1 MLLTKL
7 SVAVGLAGVA
17 LAANAVTYTPGT
29 YTEKVNGHN
38 AAFTVKVTVSKN
50 KIEKIEYPD
59 NLETIGVGKVALDKL
74 SKKIIDRQSLGVD
87 NVTGATITSFALKGA
102 VKKALE
108 QAKVSKADMAKLMKN
123 SEKYTALPAEIKTNV
138 VVVGGG
144 AAGMMAAGMAA
155 QAGAQVTLLEQN
167 GRLGKKLLI
176 TGKGRCNVTN
186 DCPWQDVLQNVPTNP
201 RFLYSALAGF
211 SPADAKKFFED
222 YGCALKTERG
232 NRVFPV
238 SDRSQS
244 VLDALERFLRA
255 YHVRI
260 LPRKAAEIAVSDG
273 RVTGVKTAEGPVPA
287 DCVILATGGLSYP
300 ATGSTGS
307 GYAMAQAIGHTI
319 IEPTGSLVPLVEKG
333 HDCAKMQGLAL
344 KNIAVKLVNAKG
356 KTVYEDFGELLFTH
370 FGLSGPVIL
379 SASAHMA
386 RGEAGYTVRIDLKPA
401 LDEKTLDARIL
412 RDFSAAQNRDFEN
425 SLSALLPRSMI
436 PVVIARSGIDPM
448 QKVNSITKQQRRALL
463 ETIKCF
469 SVPIACKAPVEDAIV
484 TSGGVKVSE
493 VNAKT
498 MESKLVQGLY
508 FAGELLD
515 VDAYTGGFNL
525 QIAWATGRLA
535 GLSAAA
541 KEFQKPE
548 DAT

>member
-1 MLLTKL
+1 MNMTPL
-7 SVAVGLAGVA
+7 SG
-17 LAANAVTYTPGT
+17 
-29 YTEKVNGHN
+29 
-38 AAFTVKVTVSKN
+38 SN
-50 KIEKIEYPD
+50 KI
-59 NLETIGVGKVALDKL
+59 
-74 SKKIIDRQSLGVD
+74 
-87 NVTGATITSFALKGA
+87 
-102 VKKALE
+102 
-108 QAKVSKADMAKLMKN
+108 
-123 SEKYTALPAEIKTNV
+123 

-186 DCPWQDVLQNVPTNP
+186 DCPWQDVLQSVPTNP

-344 KNIAVKLVNAKG
+344 KNIAVKLVNTKG

-425 SLSALLPRSMI
+425 SLSALLP
-436 PVVIARSGIDPM
+436 
-448 QKVNSITKQQRRALL
+448 QRRALL

>member
-1 MLLTKL
+1 MNMTPL
-7 SVAVGLAGVA
+7 SG
-17 LAANAVTYTPGT
+17 
-29 YTEKVNGHN
+29 
-38 AAFTVKVTVSKN
+38 SN
-50 KIEKIEYPD
+50 KI
-59 NLETIGVGKVALDKL
+59 
-74 SKKIIDRQSLGVD
+74 
-87 NVTGATITSFALKGA
+87 
-102 VKKALE
+102 
-108 QAKVSKADMAKLMKN
+108 
-123 SEKYTALPAEIKTNV
+123 

-186 DCPWQDVLQNVPTNP
+186 DCPWQDVLQSVPTNP

-287 DCVILATGGLSYP
+287 DCVVLATGGLSYP

-344 KNIAVKLVNAKG
+344 KNIAVKLVNTKG

-370 FGLSGPVIL
+370 FGLSGLVIL
-379 SASAHMA
+379 SDSAHMA
-386 RGEAGYTVRIDLKPA
+386 RGEEGYSVVIDLKPA
-401 LDEKTLDARIL
+401 LDEQMLDKRL
-412 RDFSAAQNRDFEN
+412 LSDFEKHAN
-425 SLSALLPRSMI
+425 SDYCNVLGTLLPQKMI
-436 PVVIARSGIDPM
+436 DEFIDRSGIPPHE
-448 QKVNSITKQQRRALL
+448 KVHDITRAQR
-463 ETIKCF
+463 ETIRTLLKRWTVNV
-469 SVPIACKAPVEDAIV
+469 SAPMPGENAII
-484 TSGGVKVSE
+484 TSGGVKVGE
-493 VNAKT
+493 IDPKT
-498 MESKLVQGLY
+498 MASKKVGGLY
-508 FAGELLD
+508 FAGEIID
-515 VDAYTGGFNL
+515 VDAYTGGYNL
-525 QIAWATGRLA
+525 QIAWATGKAA
-535 GLSAAA
+535 GEAAA
-541 KEFQKPE
+541 
-548 DAT
+548 DALLTQ

>member
-1 MLLTKL
+1 MNMTPL
-7 SVAVGLAGVA
+7 SG
-17 LAANAVTYTPGT
+17 
-29 YTEKVNGHN
+29 
-38 AAFTVKVTVSKN
+38 SN
-50 KIEKIEYPD
+50 KI
-59 NLETIGVGKVALDKL
+59 
-74 SKKIIDRQSLGVD
+74 
-87 NVTGATITSFALKGA
+87 
-102 VKKALE
+102 
-108 QAKVSKADMAKLMKN
+108 
-123 SEKYTALPAEIKTNV
+123 

-186 DCPWQDVLQNVPTNP
+186 DCPWQDVLQSVPTNP

-344 KNIAVKLVNAKG
+344 KNIAVKLVNTKG
-356 KTVYEDFGELLFTH
+356 KTVY
-370 FGLSGPVIL
+370 
-379 SASAHMA
+379 
-386 RGEAGYTVRIDLKPA
+386 
-401 LDEKTLDARIL
+401 
-412 RDFSAAQNRDFEN
+412 
-425 SLSALLPRSMI
+425 
-436 PVVIARSGIDPM
+436 
-448 QKVNSITKQQRRALL
+448 
-463 ETIKCF
+463 
-469 SVPIACKAPVEDAIV
+469 
-484 TSGGVKVSE
+484 
-493 VNAKT
+493 
-498 MESKLVQGLY
+498 
-508 FAGELLD
+508 
-515 VDAYTGGFNL
+515 
-525 QIAWATGRLA
+525 
-535 GLSAAA
+535 
-541 KEFQKPE
+541 
-548 DAT
+548 

>member
-1 MLLTKL
+1 M
-7 SVAVGLAGVA
+7 
-17 LAANAVTYTPGT
+17 
-29 YTEKVNGHN
+29 
-38 AAFTVKVTVSKN
+38 
-50 KIEKIEYPD
+50 
-59 NLETIGVGKVALDKL
+59 
-74 SKKIIDRQSLGVD
+74 
-87 NVTGATITSFALKGA
+87 
-102 VKKALE
+102 
-108 QAKVSKADMAKLMKN
+108 
-123 SEKYTALPAEIKTNV
+123 
-138 VVVGGG
+138 
-144 AAGMMAAGMAA
+144 
-155 QAGAQVTLLEQN
+155 
-167 GRLGKKLLI
+167 
-176 TGKGRCNVTN
+176 
-186 DCPWQDVLQNVPTNP
+186 LQNVPTNP

-211 SPADAKKFFED
+211 SPADAKNFFEA

-238 SDRSQS
+238 SDRSQT
-244 VLDALERFLRA
+244 VLDALERFLREH
-255 YHVRI
+255 HVCV
-260 LPRKAAEIAVSDG
+260 LPRRAEQIAVSDG

-307 GYAMAQAIGHTI
+307 GYVMAQAIGHTI

-344 KNIAVKLVNAKG
+344 KNVAVRLINAKE

-386 RGEAGYTVRIDLKPA
+386 RGEAGYTVKIDLKPA

-425 SLSALLPRSMI
+425 SLSALLPKSMI
-436 PVVIARSGIDPM
+436 PVVIARSGIDPT

-469 SVPIACKAPVEDAIV
+469 SIPIACKAPVEDAIV

-498 MESKLVQGLY
+498 MESKLIQGLY

-541 KEFQKPE
+541 KEFRSPE

>member
-1 MLLTKL
+1 MNMTPL
-7 SVAVGLAGVA
+7 SG
-17 LAANAVTYTPGT
+17 
-29 YTEKVNGHN
+29 
-38 AAFTVKVTVSKN
+38 SN
-50 KIEKIEYPD
+50 KI
-59 NLETIGVGKVALDKL
+59 
-74 SKKIIDRQSLGVD
+74 
-87 NVTGATITSFALKGA
+87 
-102 VKKALE
+102 
-108 QAKVSKADMAKLMKN
+108 
-123 SEKYTALPAEIKTNV
+123 

-186 DCPWQDVLQNVPTNP
+186 DCPWQDVLQSVPTNP

-287 DCVILATGGLSYP
+287 DCVVLATGGLSYP

-344 KNIAVKLVNAKG
+344 KNIAVKLVNTKG

-469 SVPIACKAPVEDAIV
+469 SVPLACKAPVEDAIV

>member
-1 MLLTKL
+1 M
-7 SVAVGLAGVA
+7 
-17 LAANAVTYTPGT
+17 NMTPL
-29 YTEKVNGHN
+29 NG
-38 AAFTVKVTVSKN
+38 SN
-50 KIEKIEYPD
+50 K
-59 NLETIGVGKVALDKL
+59 
-74 SKKIIDRQSLGVD
+74 
-87 NVTGATITSFALKGA
+87 
-102 VKKALE
+102 
-108 QAKVSKADMAKLMKN
+108 
-123 SEKYTALPAEIKTNV
+123 V

-155 QAGAQVTLLEQN
+155 QAGARVTLLEQN
-167 GRLGKKLLI
+167 GRPGKKLLI

-186 DCPWQDVLQNVPTNP
+186 DCAWQDVLQNVPTNP

-211 SPADAKKFFED
+211 SPADARAFFEQ
-222 YGCALKTERG
+222 YGCAL
-232 NRVFPV
+232 V
-238 SDRSQS
+238 
-244 VLDALERFLRA
+244 RFLHET
-255 YHVRI
+255 HVQL
-260 LPRKAAEIAVSDG
+260 LPRRATELAVIGG
-273 RVTGVKTAEGPVPA
+273 RVTGVKTEAGPIPA

-300 ATGSTGS
+300 ATGSTGD
-307 GYAMAQAIGHTI
+307 GYRLAAALGHTI
-319 IEPTGSLVPLVEKG
+319 VEPVGSLVPLVEKG

-344 KNIAVKLVNAKG
+344 KNIAVRLVNAKG

-386 RGEAGYTVRIDLKPA
+386 RGEDGYTVRIDLKPA

-436 PVVIARSGIDPM
+436 PVVIARSGIDPL

-498 MESKLVQGLY
+498 LESKRVQGLY

-541 KEFQKPE
+541 KEFSSPE

>member
-1 MLLTKL
+1 MGPL
-7 SVAVGLAGVA
+7 
-17 LAANAVTYTPGT
+17 
-29 YTEKVNGHN
+29 
-38 AAFTVKVTVSKN
+38 
-50 KIEKIEYPD
+50 
-59 NLETIGVGKVALDKL
+59 
-74 SKKIIDRQSLGVD
+74 
-87 NVTGATITSFALKGA
+87 
-102 VKKALE
+102 
-108 QAKVSKADMAKLMKN
+108 KAD
-123 SEKYTALPAEIKTNV
+123 V
-138 VVVGGG
+138 VVIGGG
-144 AAGMMAAGMAA
+144 AAGSMCALTAA
-155 QAGAQVTLLEQN
+155 QRGLHVVLLEPN
-167 GRLGKKLLI
+167 KMLGKKLRI

-186 DCPWQDVLQNVPTNP
+186 HCDVKTVLANIPGDG
-201 RFLYSALAGF
+201 RFLYSALNRLGPQDTMAL
-211 SPADAKKFFED
+211 FESL
-222 YGCALKTERG
+222 GVPLKTERG

-287 DCVILATGGLSYP
+287 DCVVLATGGLSYP
-300 ATGSTGS
+300 ATGST
-307 GYAMAQAIGHTI
+307 YAMAQVIGHTI

-344 KNIAVKLVNAKG
+344 KNIAVKLVNTKG